1 MDIEFF
7 LLERTKFIVFFYKT
21 ASAPF
26 SKIINDIENQTP
38 PYIPPYSEDSEPPFL
53 AEWLDAKYGLDTCGH
68 HAISMLSSS
77 LQLFLKEWVG
87 RLDRFHG
94 ITFKVNFQRKG
105 WFDGYRQIFKKLDL
119 NMDDCPANLEII
131 EQIPLVRNR
140 IQHPEHL
147 TSIYIEHSDND
158 LTKLSR
164 PYFIQKSEFDSVS
177 DQENNSWLLPP
188 VISPSHEK
196 IMEAVNNVELL
207 CSWLENQYWKSRN

>member
-7 LLERTKFIVFFYKT
+7 LLERTKFIAFFYKT
-21 ASAPF
+21 ASTPF
-26 SKIINDIENQTP
+26 SQIMNDIVNQIP
-38 PYIPPYSEDSEPPFL
+38 PYVPPYSEDAEPPFL
-53 AEWLDAKYGLDTCGH
+53 TEWLDAKYGLDTCGH

-77 LQLFLKEWVG
+77 LQLFLKAWVD
-87 RLDRFHG
+87 RLDRFQG
-94 ITFKVNFQRKG
+94 MTFEVNFKKNG
-105 WFDGYRQIFKKLDL
+105 WLNGYLQIFKELELD
-119 NMDDCPANLEII
+119 MDDCPANLKII
-131 EQIPLVRNR
+131 EQLPLVRNR

-164 PYFIQKSEFDSVS
+164 PYFIQESEFDSVS

-207 CSWLENQYWKSRN
+207 GSWLENQYRKARN